1 MVRLWLSQAKGGH
14 AVTAGDEEARLR
26 AQEHHAEFAIRREE
40 LAMKQQERRLAH
52 ELQTLAADEERAEVE
67 IEAEIRVEHWGHEP
81 ERPLTWKDR
90 PDNGS

>member
-1 MVRLWLSQAKGGH
+1 MA
-14 AVTAGDEEARLR
+14 
-26 AQEHHAEFAIRREE
+26 
-40 LAMKQQERRLAH
+40 QQERRLAH

-67 IEAEIRVEHWGHEP
+67 IEAEIRVEHWGLEP